1 MSDTPS
7 TPSATPSPAPSR
19 AHVGQKISKEE
30 IANRFNYHAPHGD
43 QATRYNKIRTK
54 LGEMAQMIVDETPA
68 SREQTL
74 AVGFLE
80 QAMFH
85 ANAAIARHEKP
96 GSMPRE

>member
-1 MSDTPS
+1 MSDTPT
-7 TPSATPSPAPSR
+7 TPAATPPPRIHA
-19 AHVGQKISKEE
+19 GQKISKEE
-30 IANRFNYHAPHGD
+30 IANRFNYHAPQGD
-43 QATRYNKIRTK
+43 QAQRYNKIRTK